1 MKKVL
6 RILLGPIGF
15 TGLLIALQALT
26 LIVVIAWFQQYFV
39 YFYAFCIILSIIV
52 VITIVTNRLNPAY
65 KIAWIIPIMALP
77 IFGGLFYLLFGSEHL
92 RKQFLSEMQP
102 ILKKMNW
109 HLQQDEQ
116 VFKTLEQTDLRAANQ
131 SAYMSN
137 YAMCP
142 VYQQTTSEYLSI
154 GEEKFE
160 RLIKEL
166 KEAKHYIFLE
176 YFIIEEGVMWNTI
189 LDILK
194 EKAAAG
200 VDVRVIYDG
209 FGCLF
214 TLPTDYPQQLEKMG
228 IKCCI
233 FNPFVPLLTIR
244 MNNRDHRK
252 ICVIDGHT
260 AFTGGINLADEYI
273 NAIDKHG
280 HWKDNAIV
288 IKGDAVWSFTI
299 MFLTMWGYIRKV
311 NEDFENFKPHLYHPA
326 PFQTDGFV
334 QPYTD
339 SPLDRETVGA
349 NVYLNLINNAKS
361 YVYIAT
367 PYLILDHEMTMALS
381 QAAKRNVDVKII
393 TPHHGDKWYVHSVTR
408 ANYSELIDNGVK
420 IYEYEP
426 GFIHAKN
433 FIVDDE
439 YAVIG
444 TINLDYRSL
453 YLHYE
458 CATWLYKT
466 TSVLDIR
473 DDYLKTLAVSIPV
486 SAKDLEKM
494 PWYIKIIY
502 AFLRI
507 FAPLM

>member
-52 VITIVTNRLNPAY
+52 VMTIVNNRLNPAY

-349 NVYLNLINNAKS
+349 NVYLNLINNAK
-361 YVYIAT
+361 
-367 PYLILDHEMTMALS
+367 
-381 QAAKRNVDVKII
+381 
-393 TPHHGDKWYVHSVTR
+393 
-408 ANYSELIDNGVK
+408 
-420 IYEYEP
+420 
-426 GFIHAKN
+426 
-433 FIVDDE
+433 
-439 YAVIG
+439 
-444 TINLDYRSL
+444 
-453 YLHYE
+453 
-458 CATWLYKT
+458 
-466 TSVLDIR
+466 
-473 DDYLKTLAVSIPV
+473 
-486 SAKDLEKM
+486 
-494 PWYIKIIY
+494 
-502 AFLRI
+502 
-507 FAPLM
+507 